1 MLYINKPKTKNTP
14 QKREVGKKKKK
25 TYGEASSRIL
35 PLSKYSKHTEIS
47 KLLGCI
53 KDLQE
58 RRSTVLEGQEDHK
71 IPQKQQTKKKQARKQ
86 LMYKG
91 GKLV

>member
-14 QKREVGKKKKK
+14 QRREGGKKKK

>member
-14 QKREVGKKKKK
+14 QRREGEKKKKK

-58 RRSTVLEGQEDHK
+58 RRSTVLEGH
-71 IPQKQQTKKKQARKQ
+71 
-86 LMYKG
+86 
-91 GKLV
+91 